1 MSPSMNLKRKFVGSF
16 LLLALLFTAACNKRK
31 VVSTNHPPAPTI
43 QQALPD
49 AIPEKPEEPVAEVV
63 PVPVATAPPKARP
76 SKRPGHTTTGA
87 NSNTKKTNPPPN
99 NTTAQA
105 PAPASAPPSSSPAQP
120 PASNNQT
127 IANAGPITSG
137 VPENA
142 PDLAIAAAI
151 PSAKATRDKE
161 DTAHMVDATENALKG
176 INRSLNDEEQA
187 MRTQIES
194 YLQQS
199 RKATADG
206 DFEKAYNLAKK
217 AQQLA
222 EALIKK

>member
-1 MSPSMNLKRKFVGSF
+1 MNIKRKFVGSF
-16 LLLALLFTAACNKRK
+16 LLLALLLTAACNKKK
-31 VVSTNHPPAPTI
+31 VVSTSHPPAPTI
-43 QQALPD
+43 QQTLPD
-49 AIPEKPEEPVAEVV
+49 AIPEKPEEPVAVVV
-63 PVPVATAPPKARP
+63 PVPEVAAPQKARTN
-76 SKRPGHTTTGA
+76 KRPGHTTTNA
-87 NSNTKKTNPPPN
+87 NSNPKKTSPPPN

-105 PAPASAPPSSSPAQP
+105 PAPASPPSPAAQA

-127 IANAGPITSG
+127 IANARPITSG
-137 VPENA
+137 TPENA

-187 MRTQIES
+187 MRMQIES

-217 AQQLA
+217 AQLLA